1 MHDNYEGYQ
10 ANKYAE
16 DRNPTGCE
24 FSDAIDD
31 GDTKH
36 PHLSTYVLGK
46 YAAEMMD
53 KINKKRQ
60 TQLQYCRLAL
70 SRT

>member
-1 MHDNYEGYQ
+1 M
-10 ANKYAE
+10 A
-16 DRNPTGCE
+16 T
-24 FSDAIDD
+24 
-31 GDTKH
+31 GDTIH

-70 SRT
+70 SRTLRAGGGAPVAAGGARAAPP